1 MATFGLP
8 ELIGLPILLLFYGI
22 PVVAVVWVLL
32 TLRAI
37 RANQERLISLL
48 ASIERALL
56 ELRAGPSTPHQ
67 R

>member
-1 MATFGLP
+1 MAILGLP
-8 ELIGLPILLLFYGI
+8 ELIGLPMLLLFYGL

-37 RANQERLISLL
+37 RANQERLISQL

-56 ELRAGPSTPHQ
+56 ESREGPSTPQQ